1 MEKLFFV
8 VNVDW
13 YFNLHW
19 IDRAKYL
26 KKKGYEIHLVC
37 KITDEKLY
45 ENIKNEGFFIHRWDV
60 NRSGVS
66 LFSELKSIFILYKI
80 IKKISPSI
88 IHAVTIKPNIYVG
101 LINRLVKKR
110 VIYAITGAG
119 IVFSSKKIKF
129 KLLKL
134 AITRLYRLI
143 SNNNSRF
150 IFENNQDYQLFDSL
164 GILKNNGYVVYGA
177 GVDLTVF
184 HYSKP
189 IYSNSILFAARLLRE
204 KGLNDLIS
212 AINILKERNFICQ
225 IKVAGIIDDDSNSA
239 IPIEEIKQHE
249 ESGDIIWLGQV
260 SDMVTVI
267 HSCDLVCLPTT
278 YGEGIPRILI
288 EGASCGRA
296 IIATN
301 AGGCSDLIID
311 NVNGYL
317 VPKNDPFALA
327 EKIYTLISDRNK
339 ILNMG
344 EKARF
349 IVEEK
354 FSTQL
359 VCDDTYKVYESFKS

>member
-1 MEKLFFV
+1 
-8 VNVDW
+8 
-13 YFNLHW
+13 
-19 IDRAKYL
+19 
-26 KKKGYEIHLVC
+26 
-37 KITDEKLY
+37 
-45 ENIKNEGFFIHRWDV
+45 
-60 NRSGVS
+60 
-66 LFSELKSIFILYKI
+66 
-80 IKKISPSI
+80 SI

-110 VIYAITGAG
+110 VIYAITGTG

-225 IKVAGIIDDDSNSA
+225 IKVAGIFDDDSNSA

-267 HSCDLVCLPTT
+267 HSCDLVC
-278 YGEGIPRILI
+278 
-288 EGASCGRA
+288 
-296 IIATN
+296 
-301 AGGCSDLIID
+301 
-311 NVNGYL
+311 
-317 VPKNDPFALA
+317 
-327 EKIYTLISDRNK
+327 
-339 ILNMG
+339 
-344 EKARF
+344 
-349 IVEEK
+349 
-354 FSTQL
+354 
-359 VCDDTYKVYESFKS
+359 